1 MSRLR
6 IDLLNSVF
14 KKRSFLIYTL
24 LFIIGIQ
31 NLEAQPYG
39 LNFSGNEVIN
49 EERTSL
55 ILGSKNGICTA
66 NNFTL
71 EFDFK
76 LNAIRENYFGYIFRL
91 IDVNGHNFDL
101 VYNGNLKFIYGETS
115 LPVTLLSNS
124 AQLFNSTNHLQLNF
138 SLTDHSISIRLNQ
151 QDKTTIKVDQLAL
164 GCFELHFGQCTKNG
178 FRNKD
183 VVSMRLSD
191 VKISSHSSPLHHW
204 KLDETDGKK
213 ALDQIGSKNGLVLQP
228 NWTIKNYTEWKNI
241 SQTSWPGIISICKNK
256 ANQPFTL
263 VTNSGIQKF
272 DPLTDSIS
280 FSKKEGKFT
289 IAHGDVAIPFRDQ
302 TRMGVLRLNS
312 KKVFLFTKEST
323 DTTIPNTE
331 NLTEFWH
338 HNTYVY
344 PEDSAFVGIGG
355 YGMYAYKN
363 LFQKYSLK
371 TGAWQ
376 NLQLKGE
383 FQTPRYLAGF
393 GTAKDGITSYLI
405 GGYGSNSGDQ
415 LLKPQNYYDLF
426 KINWQKNTIEKVY
439 EMPVEDQEPF
449 VFGSEIIINEKENT
463 FYAVIFNQL
472 KYNTELQ
479 LIEGSLTKPG
489 YSKLG
494 KPISIEFSD
503 VATQV
508 SVHPGNGLIYC
519 TVINHDATL
528 NESTLDI
535 YSIHTPPG
543 VFTAP
548 KNDFS
553 SAWFVLPLLAIG
565 FALLLF
571 KRRKKQAVW
580 PEQKNESL
588 DFSQKETITPSQKTE
603 NPRAKIRLFGKFQV
617 LKNDGTDFSK
627 SFSPLL
633 REIFLYILLNSLR
646 YNKGL
651 SSGKLDE
658 IFWFDKSKSSARNNR
673 SVNIIKIKGL
683 LNEIGGI
690 ELNKKTG
697 NWEID
702 FDSEK
707 TCIDYADFLK
717 ITSGKNKISKP
728 EAEYLKNL
736 VGTGTFLPNLE
747 YEWLDSFKSE
757 ISNKVIDTF
766 LKYTEDLKVT
776 EHAEEIIEIA
786 DDIFLFDPID
796 ESAMILKCKALHYL
810 GKHSLAKN
818 TYELFRKKYEDLL
831 SEKYVYTFAEILE

>member
-1 MSRLR
+1 M
-6 IDLLNSVF
+6 
-14 KKRSFLIYTL
+14 KKRFLISTL
-24 LFIIGIQ
+24 LLIIGFQ
-31 NLEAQPYG
+31 NLVGQPYG

-55 ILGSKNGICTA
+55 MLGTKNGICTP

-76 LNAIRENYFGYIFRL
+76 LNSIRENYFGYIFRL
-91 IDVNGHNFDL
+91 IDIHDRNFDL
-101 VYNGNLKFIYGETS
+101 VYNGSLKFIYGETS
-115 LPVTLLSNS
+115 LPVTLLNDSTG
-124 AQLFNSTNHLQLNF
+124 LFNRTNHLLFDF
-138 SLTDHSISIRLNQ
+138 SLTDQSVSIQLNQ
-151 QDKTTIKVDQLAL
+151 QEKITVKVDQLTL
-164 GCFELHFGQCTKNG
+164 DCFELHFGQCTKNG

-191 VKISSHSSPLHHW
+191 VKISSQTNLLHHW
-204 KLDETDGKK
+204 KLDETEGKK
-213 ALDQIGSKNGLVLQP
+213 AFDQIGSENGVVTEP

-241 SQTSWPGIISICKNK
+241 SETSWPGIISIIKNK
-256 ANQPFTL
+256 ADRSFTL
-263 VTNSGIQKF
+263 FTNSGIQQF
-272 DPLTDSIS
+272 EPQSDTINLRT
-280 FSKKEGKFT
+280 KEGKFT
-289 IAHGDVAIPFRDQ
+289 IAHGDVAIPFHNRNLNAI
-302 TRMGVLRLNS
+302 LRLNS
-312 KKVFLFTKEST
+312 KNVFLFTNDSANR
-323 DTTIPNTE
+323 TIPNTE
-331 NLTEFWH
+331 NLTEYWH

-344 PEDSAFVGIGG
+344 PEDTAFVGIGG
-355 YGMYAYKN
+355 YGMYTYKN

-371 TGAWQ
+371 TGEWE

-383 FQTPRYLAGF
+383 GQTPRYLAGF
-393 GTAKDGITSYLI
+393 GTASDGITSYLI

-426 KINWQKNTIEKVY
+426 KINWQENTIEKVY
-439 EMPVEDQEPF
+439 EIPVEDSEPF
-449 VFGSEIIINEKENT
+449 VFGSEIIINEKEGT
-463 FYAVIFNQL
+463 FYAVVFNQL
-472 KYNTELQ
+472 KFNAELQ
-479 LIEGSLTKPG
+479 LIEGSLTKPEFT
-489 YSKLG
+489 KLG

-508 SVHPGNGLIYC
+508 SLHPGNGLIYC
-519 TVINHDATL
+519 TVINHDASI

-543 VFTAP
+543 LVP
-548 KNDFS
+548 VSKNDFS
-553 SAWFVLPLLAIG
+553 SAWLLLPLLAIG
-565 FALLLF
+565 FTILLLR
-571 KRRKKQAVW
+571 RRKKQILPTVKIDEPAAAVQTE
-580 PEQKNESL
+580 EQ
-588 DFSQKETITPSQKTE
+588 TIVATVKAE
-603 NPRAKIRLFGKFQV
+603 KPRAKIRLFGKFQV
-617 LKNDGTDFSK
+617 LKKDGTDFSK

-633 REIFLYILLNSLR
+633 KEIFLYLLLNTLR

-707 TCIDYADFLK
+707 ICIDYADFLK

-728 EAEYLKNL
+728 EAEYLKTL

-747 YEWLDSFKSE
+747 YDWLDSFKSE

-776 EHAEEIIEIA
+776 EHAEEMIEIA

-831 SEKYVYTFAEILE
+831 SEKYAYTFSEILE